1 MLDFCFLAT
10 CENLIFLP
18 FTICLNSSSFKLDRE
33 KEKFLGT
40 NDAEPLGVYVIL
52 KKSVCL
58 LVYFITFTMNSFTSI
73 ALNTL
78 NFQQKF
84 NCTFNRENFLPMA
97 VQTPKSGNRTTISDE
112 SQCSVKPKY
121 LESKKQ

>member
-18 FTICLNSSSFKLDRE
+18 FTICLNSSLFKSDRE
-33 KEKFLGT
+33 QEKFLGA

-52 KKSVCL
+52 KNSVCL
-58 LVYFITFTMNSFTSI
+58 LAYFITFTMNTFTSI

-78 NFQQKF
+78 NFQQKV

-97 VQTPKSGNRTTISDE
+97 VQTPKSGNRTKISDE
-112 SQCSVKPKY
+112 TQCSVKPKY